1 MKVMLFKLYCLLRK
15 KVRFNVEETHSF
27 FSRKKLNNNIVCS
40 FAFLFF
46 FFKWKTITAN
56 NINPNLKKKG
66 EGCNH
71 ANTFCCVFF
80 MIYIK
85 RKDWISV
92 QGIKTKIDETWSINS
107 WYDQIMRD
115 AIRKSTFPNGK
126 KNVIP
131 TKKNPEKQL
140 SFCFSTTML
149 KSKILHK

>member
-27 FSRKKLNNNIVCS
+27 FSRKNLTTTS
-40 FAFLFF
+40 SAPLHLFF
-46 FFKWKTITAN
+46 LKWKTITAN

-92 QGIKTKIDETWSINS
+92 QGIGTKIDETWSIKS

-131 TKKNPEKQL
+131 KKKKKTRKTIVTL
-140 SFCFSTTML
+140 FFYY
-149 KSKILHK
+149 HA

>member
-15 KVRFNVEETHSF
+15 KVRFNVTHSF

-40 FAFLFF
+40 FASLF

-92 QGIKTKIDETWSINS
+92 QGIETKIDETWSIKS

-131 TKKNPEKQL
+131 KKTPKKPRK
-140 SFCFSTTML
+140 TIV
-149 KSKILHK
+149 ILFFYYHA

>member
-40 FAFLFF
+40 FASLFF
-46 FFKWKTITAN
+46 KMKN
-56 NINPNLKKKG
+56 NNCKQHKPQFKKKG

-92 QGIKTKIDETWSINS
+92 QGIETKIDETWSINS

-131 TKKNPEKQL
+131 KKKKRRKTIVTL
-140 SFCFSTTML
+140 FFYY
-149 KSKILHK
+149 HA

>member
-1 MKVMLFKLYCLLRK
+1 MWRRHIPSL
-15 KVRFNVEETHSF
+15 VEKNLTTTSSAPLH
-27 FSRKKLNNNIVCS
+27 
-40 FAFLFF
+40 LFF
-46 FFKWKTITAN
+46 LKWKTITAN

-92 QGIKTKIDETWSINS
+92 QGIETKIDETWSIKS

-131 TKKNPEKQL
+131 KKKKEEKQL
-140 SFCFSTTML
+140 SLCFSTTML

>member
-1 MKVMLFKLYCLLRK
+1 MKVMLFKFYCLLRK

-40 FAFLFF
+40 FAISF

-92 QGIKTKIDETWSINS
+92 QGIETKIDETWSINS

-131 TKKNPEKQL
+131 KKRKTIVTL
-140 SFCFSTTML
+140 FFYY
-149 KSKILHK
+149 HA